1 VFTPAPYPGAGAE
14 GEVARMRSWLLI
26 ALACVVHQG
35 CRSPRDVESPLADF
49 DGRIDRIGDRL
60 SGNVIAHMS
69 PGSPRLP
76 VVGSVSG
83 RDVRLWFGSDF
94 VFSGTIDD
102 TPDAATGAIAVSGVL
117 IGPDVGP
124 VPERLTLR

>member
-1 VFTPAPYPGAGAE
+1 MFTPAPYQGAGAE
-14 GEVARMRSWLLI
+14 GQVALMRSRLLV
-26 ALACVVHQG
+26 ALACAVQG
-35 CRSPRDVESPLADF
+35 CQSPPYVESPLADF

-69 PGSPRLP
+69 PGSPRLR

-83 RDVRLWFGSDF
+83 RDVRLRFGSDF

-102 TPDAATGAIAVSGVL
+102 APDAATGAIAVTGVL

>member
-1 VFTPAPYPGAGAE
+1 MRLLGVLLLVVGLAP
-14 GEVARMRSWLLI
+14 
-26 ALACVVHQG
+26 G
-35 CRSPRDVESPLADF
+35 CRSRSYVESPLVDF

-60 SGNVIAHMS
+60 SGNVIARMS
-69 PGSPRLP
+69 PGSPTLS

-102 TPDAATGAIAVSGVL
+102 TPDAATGATAVRGML
-117 IGPDVGP
+117 IGPDMGP
-124 VPERLTLR
+124 VPERLTLY

>member
-1 VFTPAPYPGAGAE
+1 
-14 GEVARMRSWLLI
+14 MRLVVLCLALTCI
-26 ALACVVHQG
+26 ALG
-35 CRSPRDVESPLADF
+35 CRSPSYVESPLADF

-60 SGNVIAHMS
+60 SGHVIAHMS
-69 PGSPRLP
+69 PGSPRLA

-94 VFSGTIDD
+94 VFSGTIDE
-102 TPDAATGAIAVSGVL
+102 TPDAATGAIAVSGML

>member
-1 VFTPAPYPGAGAE
+1 MRLVVGLLV
-14 GEVARMRSWLLI
+14 VATI
-26 ALACVVHQG
+26 AQG
-35 CRSPRDVESPLADF
+35 CHSPSYGESPLADF

-69 PGSPRLP
+69 PGSPRLR

-94 VFSGTIDD
+94 VFSGTIED
-102 TPDAATGAIAVSGVL
+102 TPDAATGAIAVSGML

-124 VPERLTLR
+124 VPERLTLH

>member
-1 VFTPAPYPGAGAE
+1 MRLLAVLALLCSLGCHAPSY
-14 GEVARMRSWLLI
+14 
-26 ALACVVHQG
+26 
-35 CRSPRDVESPLADF
+35 VESPLADF

-83 RDVRLWFGSDF
+83 RDVRLRFGSDF
-94 VFSGTIDD
+94 VFSGRIDD
-102 TPDAATGAIAVSGVL
+102 VPDAATGAIAVRGVL

-124 VPERLTLR
+124 IPERLILR

>member
-1 VFTPAPYPGAGAE
+1 
-14 GEVARMRSWLLI
+14 MRLVVLLGI
-26 ALACVVHQG
+26 FFGMG
-35 CRSPRDVESPLADF
+35 CHSSQYVESPLADF

-83 RDVRLWFGSDF
+83 RDIRLRFGSDF
-94 VFSGTIDD
+94 VFSGTIDEA
-102 TPDAATGAIAVSGVL
+102 PDATGAIAVSGML
-117 IGPDVGP
+117 IGPDFGP